1 MTTSST
7 SEAAAH
13 MLDELQSLR
22 QRTRDELSGS
32 WYSLFVFGVA
42 LLLFAALLVA
52 ARGAPLNAYWPIAF
66 VVCLGLIT
74 RHYRQRVRE
83 VGVAKESWPFR
94 LITAAVIVGVYAIG
108 ALASGT
114 LQDIGPFLISAA
126 GGLVFAYL
134 ARSVVLA
141 AFAVTLAAFTVALGM
156 ADVDHTTAIL
166 FAVFG
171 AASLAMVFILK
182 LRARE

>member
-1 MTTSST
+1 MPTSNT
-7 SEAAAH
+7 PEAAAH

-22 QRTRDELSGS
+22 QRTRDDLPGA

-42 LLLFAALLVA
+42 LLLFAPLLVA

-66 VVCLGLIT
+66 VVCLGLNA
-74 RHYRQRVRE
+74 RHSRQRVRA
-83 VGVAKESWPFR
+83 VGAAKESWPFW
-94 LITAAVIVGVYAIG
+94 LILAAVIAGVYAIG

-114 LQDIGPFLISAA
+114 LQEIGPFLISAA

-141 AFAVTLAAFTVALGM
+141 AFAVTLAALAVALGM

-171 AASLAMVFILK
+171 AASLAMGLILK
-182 LRARE
+182 SRARE